1 MKKLKILH
9 QSPGACWSYA
19 CIDNGI
25 RLDAEN
31 GDVGLEGRRRSV
43 RKSMQRV
50 MFTEI
55 PDSDSG
61 DKFHKKRDNYGG
73 KRRNK

>member
-1 MKKLKILH
+1 M
-9 QSPGACWSYA
+9 
-19 CIDNGI
+19 
-25 RLDAEN
+25 DAEN

-73 KRRNK
+73 KRKNK

>member
-1 MKKLKILH
+1 M
-9 QSPGACWSYA
+9 
-19 CIDNGI
+19 
-25 RLDAEN
+25 DAEN

-73 KRRNK
+73 KRKNKGIVDLTAPIFKKTEGEK